1 MKRGRLD
8 ANSPTD
14 AAELL
19 RRQGLELIDL
29 DEAISGRYQISIG
42 ELGSARLSLSYF
54 SGFARSMADLLL
66 AGLRVPQALELCR
79 YRENKTSA
87 SAFVD
92 RINDAVRHGGS
103 LSRALREDP
112 VNVPALLV
120 AMVAAGE
127 RTGNLGEAF
136 EEFARCAERTVEFRR
151 ASVAQLAYPAF
162 LAALVLL
169 TIVFV
174 SFVILPKFEAMFAA
188 GATDPPGFTQIVLA
202 MGSTVRD
209 YWWAGVLGGVLL
221 AVVLSSVIAMRPGDV
236 DRVLVGMPVIGKFVL
251 RTAYSHFCRS
261 LGTLLSNGVSMSNSF
276 PIALDAVNNFAVKDD
291 LKAVERKVRT
301 GSSLTAALM
310 NVSSVPD
317 IVVTMVRMGE
327 HSGQLGPL
335 LTKAAELCEQET
347 QKVQKVVL
355 EIAGPAMI
363 LVMGAVV
370 AGVVG
375 SVMIGVLSLNEAV
388 IVP

>member
-14 AAELL
+14 AAERL

-29 DEAISGRYQISIG
+29 DEAISGRYQISISG
-42 ELGSARLSLSYF
+42 LGAARLSLSYF

-79 YRENKTSA
+79 YRENQTSA

-112 VNVPALLV
+112 SNVPALLI

-136 EEFARCAERTVEFRR
+136 DEFARCAERTVEFRR
-151 ASVAQLAYPAF
+151 ASFAQLAYPAF
-162 LAALVLL
+162 LAVLVLL

-174 SFVILPKFEAMFAA
+174 SFVILPKFETMFAT
-188 GATDPPGFTQIVLA
+188 GAADPPGFTQIVLA
-202 MGSTVRD
+202 IGATVRD
-209 YWWAGVLGGVLL
+209 YWWAGVMGGGLL
-221 AVVLSSVIAMRPGDV
+221 AVTLSSVIAARPKDV
-236 DRVLVGMPVIGKFVL
+236 DRLLVGMPVIGKFVS

-261 LGTLLSNGVSMSNSF
+261 LGALLSNGVSMSNSF
-276 PIALDAVNNFAVKDD
+276 PIALDAVNNFAVQDE
-291 LKAVERKVRT
+291 LKSVEQKVRT
-301 GSSLTAALM
+301 GSSLTAAFM

-317 IVVTMVRMGE
+317 IVVTMIRMGE
-327 HSGQLGPL
+327 RSGQLGPL
-335 LTKAAELCEQET
+335 LTKAADLCEQET

-370 AGVVG
+370 AAVVG